1 LKLLRSFIALEL
13 PPAVRDSLETLQR
26 RLRPLAR
33 DIKWTKPDSV
43 HLTLFFLGEIEE
55 EKFEAVGKALEE
67 GFSVGGPFELYPEGA
82 GAFPLPERARVV
94 VAGVGGEIKALTAL
108 LEEVNKRLLPLGFVP
123 ERRPFKPHLTIGR
136 VRREKRFGDVKEAL
150 RAAEDFRGPSWRVEN
165 IILYTSDLQPGG
177 AVYTPRVS
185 VVIR

>member
-1 LKLLRSFIALEL
+1 MKLLRSFIALEL
-13 PPAVRDSLETLQR
+13 PPAVRDSLEVLQKK
-26 RLRPLAR
+26 LRPLAR
-33 DIKWTKPDSV
+33 DIKWTKTDSV

-55 EKFEAVGKALEE
+55 ERFEAVGKALEE
-67 GFSVGGPFELYPEGA
+67 GFAIGGPFELHPEGA

-94 VAGVGGEIKALTAL
+94 VAGVGGDVKALAAL
-108 LEEVNKRLLPLGFVP
+108 LEEINKRLLPLGFTP

-136 VRREKRFGDVKEAL
+136 VRREKRFGGVKEAL
-150 RAAEDFRGPSWRVEN
+150 GAAEDFKGPSWRVEKV
-165 IILYTSDLQPGG
+165 ILYTSDLQPGG